1 MSETTVTET
10 ETTTDT
16 LTAPTTGNPAVD
28 ALAQVVWNLANELNN
43 DARAAQSAMGDNAK
57 KIKEVRESSEDPRI
71 VKFREYEEKTL
82 KALSDAREKVN
93 ALITSEPQAFGVGSG
108 EVWTDEVAAEKKKA
122 FGEKRKAFRGALD
135 TFKSMAQIMGVEV
148 PGEPT
153 ILNFSGKEAASGSTG
168 GKRPR
173 FDSVTVNGV
182 EVKTLSGASQKIYS
196 ETKIRVSASELL
208 AALQKDTGVDDV
220 TTLNDASIKWSETVD
235 GVTHSFDIAVV
246 KAQGEDASDSE

>member
-1 MSETTVTET
+1 
-10 ETTTDT
+10 
-16 LTAPTTGNPAVD
+16 
-28 ALAQVVWNLANELNN
+28 
-43 DARAAQSAMGDNAK
+43 MGDNAK
-57 KIKEVRESSEDPRI
+57 KIKEVRESHEDPRI

-82 KALSDAREKVN
+82 KALSDAREKIN
-93 ALITSEPQAFGVGSG
+93 GLITSEPEKFGVSSA
-108 EVWTDEVAAEKKKA
+108 EVWTEEVANEKKKA

-135 TFKSMAQIMGVEV
+135 TLNNLSTIMGVGAV
-148 PGEPT
+148 PAPE
-153 ILNFSGKEAASGSTG
+153 ILNFSGNVAASGSAG

-196 ETKIRVSASELL
+196 ETKVRVSASELL
-208 AALQKDTGVDDV
+208 AAFQKDTGVDDV

-246 KAQGEDASDSE
+246 KGQNDNDETAASE

>member
-1 MSETTVTET
+1 M
-10 ETTTDT
+10 TTTTPAAPAT
-16 LTAPTTGNPAVD
+16 LTVPETGNPATD

-57 KIKEVRESSEDPRI
+57 KIKEVRENNDDPRI

-82 KALSDAREKVN
+82 KALSDAREKIN
-93 ALITSEPQAFGVGSG
+93 ALITSEPQTFGVDSS
-108 EVWTDEVAAEKKKA
+108 EVWTDDVAKAKKEA
-122 FGEKRKAFRGALD
+122 FSEKRKSFRAALD
-135 TFKSMAQIMGVEV
+135 TFNSMCELMSVEK
-148 PGEPT
+148 PAAPE
-153 ILNFSGKEAASGSTG
+153 ILNFSGNVAASGSTG

-196 ETKIRVSASELL
+196 ETKVRVSASELL
-208 AALQKDTGVDDV
+208 AAFQKDTGVEDV

-235 GVTHSFDIAVV
+235 GVTHSFDIAVA
-246 KAQGEDASDSE
+246 KSQSEDAPAE